1 MVAALLKG
9 PACHYGSNQASATRS
24 KLWAERA
31 ENTLA
36 LAKTIYNAASGD
48 QAAMAGT
55 TPNRPTNRTDQQPGR
70 RSKSPPPRNAA
81 RPALPPRKRL
91 RPPRLLSY
99 VDAVARHGSIRKAA
113 DALNVASSALN
124 RQILDLE
131 LDLGSALFER
141 LPRGVRL
148 TAAGEVFLAY
158 TRQAISELKAV
169 ESQVEQLR
177 GLVRGQVGVAAVE
190 SVAGELLPS
199 AITQFQAA
207 HPNVRFNVRIGAPD
221 ALVAVLIADEV
232 DLILTHYPP
241 PKKHVAVVATF
252 PQALCALMVCD
263 HPLAGRD
270 ELRLRDCLAFPLA
283 LGDSTLAGRAL
294 IEQVLA
300 QASFDLDP
308 RLVSNSVETMKAFA
322 QMNRGVCFQ
331 FRKPGKA
338 LIPPGDMIALPLIDP
353 PLLQAKLLLATR
365 RGRVLPIAAATFV
378 ELLQTT
384 LA

>member
-1 MVAALLKG
+1 MAKR
-9 PACHYGSNQASATRS
+9 PRS
-24 KLWAERA
+24 KPTRR
-31 ENTLA
+31 
-36 LAKTIYNAASGD
+36 
-48 QAAMAGT
+48 T
-55 TPNRPTNRTDQQPGR
+55 TTQPAPARRTPT
-70 RSKSPPPRNAA
+70 
-81 RPALPPRKRL
+81 RKL
-91 RPPRLLSY
+91 RPPRLLTY

-113 DALNVASSALN
+113 DVLNLASSALN

-148 TAAGEVFLAY
+148 TAAGEIFLAY

-199 AITQFQAA
+199 AITAFQAT

-221 ALVAVLIADEV
+221 QLVAALVADEV

-241 PKKHVAVVATF
+241 PKKHAAIVASAT
-252 PQALCALMVCD
+252 QALCALVVAD

-270 ELRLRDCLAFPLA
+270 SLRLRDCMAYPLA
-283 LGDSTLAGRAL
+283 LGDATLAGRAL
-294 IEQVLA
+294 IEQVLS

-308 RLVSNSVETMKAFA
+308 RLVSNSVATMQAFA
-322 QMNRGVCFQ
+322 RMNRGVCFQ

-338 LIPPGDMIALPLIDP
+338 PIASGGMIALPLVDP
-353 PLLQAKLLLATR
+353 QLSEAKLILAIR
-365 RGRVLPIAAATFV
+365 RGRVLPIAAASFV
-378 ELLQTT
+378 ELLRAD

>member
-1 MVAALLKG
+1 MRDK
-9 PACHYGSNQASATRS
+9 
-24 KLWAERA
+24 
-31 ENTLA
+31 
-36 LAKTIYNAASGD
+36 
-48 QAAMAGT
+48 AAMAGT
-55 TPNRPTNRTDQQPGR
+55 ASNRPVNRTNQHRGQR
-70 RSKSPPPRNAA
+70 AKSPPPRSAA
-81 RPALPPRKRL
+81 GSASLSRKRL
-91 RPPRLLSY
+91 RPPRLLTY

-177 GLVRGQVGVAAVE
+177 GLMRGQVGVAAVE

-207 HPNVRFNVRIGAPD
+207 HPNVRFNVRIGVPD
-221 ALVAVLIADEV
+221 ELIAALIADQV
-232 DLILTHYPP
+232 DLVLTHYPP
-241 PKKHVAVVATF
+241 PKKHVAIVATI
-252 PQALCALMVCD
+252 PQALCALMVRD
-263 HPLAGRD
+263 HPLASRGD
-270 ELRLRDCLAFPLA
+270 LRLRDCLAYPLA

-322 QMNRGVCFQ
+322 HMNRGVCFQ

-353 PLLQAKLLLATR
+353 PLLQAKLILATR

-378 ELLQTT
+378 ELLQTA

>member
-1 MVAALLKG
+1 VVR
-9 PACHYGSNQASATRS
+9 Q
-24 KLWAERA
+24 
-31 ENTLA
+31 
-36 LAKTIYNAASGD
+36 
-48 QAAMAGT
+48 
-55 TPNRPTNRTDQQPGR
+55 
-70 RSKSPPPRNAA
+70 
-81 RPALPPRKRL
+81 RL

-131 LDLGSALFER
+131 TDLGTALFER

-177 GLVRGQVGVAAVE
+177 GLVRGQVGIAAVE
-190 SVAGELLPS
+190 SVASELLPS
-199 AITQFQAA
+199 AIMQFQTE
-207 HPNVRFNVRIGAPD
+207 HPNVRFNVRIGVPEELVS
-221 ALVAVLIADEV
+221 ALLADQV

-241 PKKHVAVVATF
+241 PRKHVAVIAAAE
-252 PQALCALMVCD
+252 QALCALMTRD
-263 HPLAGRD
+263 HPLAGRSD
-270 ELRLRDCLAFPLA
+270 LRLRDCLAYPLA
-283 LGDSTLAGRAL
+283 LGDATLAGRAL

-322 QMNRGVCFQ
+322 RMNRGVCFQ
-331 FRKPGKA
+331 FRKPGEA
-338 LIPPGDMIALPLIDP
+338 VVPPGDMIALPLVDP
-353 PLLQAKLLLATR
+353 PLLQAKLILATR

-378 ELLQTT
+378 ELLKT
-384 LA
+384 AMA